1 MQTKLSLVILTFVGI
16 LPASFLACDNA
27 EPAHV
32 LARAQ
37 VELDRHRAWWEHTR
51 SPAYTFEYN
60 VVCDCPDHT
69 STTVKVTVVDGDI
82 ESVVSPG
89 SVESALYKK
98 SGGPP
103 PTLPRYHTL
112 DSLFGVIQ
120 EAITGEAKQLSVSY
134 HSVLG
139 YPTRVEIDHTVNA
152 TDDEYTLA
160 TTDYSPL

>member
-1 MQTKLSLVILTFVGI
+1 MQTKLAMVILAFVGI
-16 LPASFLACDNA
+16 LPASVLACNNA

-37 VELDRHRAWWEHTR
+37 VELDRHRAWWDHSR

-60 VVCDCPDHT
+60 VVCECSDHT

-82 ESVVSPG
+82 ESVVSAG
-89 SVESALYKK
+89 FVESARYTK

-103 PTLPRYHTL
+103 TTLPRYHTL

-120 EAITGEAKQLSVSY
+120 DASTGEANQLSVSY
-134 HSVLG
+134 HSEFG
-139 YPTRVEIDHTVNA
+139 YPTQVEIDYTVNA
-152 TDDEYTLA
+152 TDDEYSL
-160 TTDYSPL
+160 TTTAYSPR